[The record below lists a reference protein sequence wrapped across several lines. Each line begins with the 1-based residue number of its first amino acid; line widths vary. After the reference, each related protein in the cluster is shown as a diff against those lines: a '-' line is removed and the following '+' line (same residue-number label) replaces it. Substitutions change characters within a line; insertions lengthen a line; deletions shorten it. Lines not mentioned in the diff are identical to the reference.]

1 MYLPVS
7 DNGGRD
13 KMNFADKLRELRT
26 NNRYSQEQLAEKL
39 CVSRQA
45 ISKWETGESLPD
57 IDKAMMIS
65 DFFGVT
71 MDYLLKDKENIQE
84 IQPNDNMDRAII
96 KFMGS
101 ARQMNQI
108 SEELV
113 AIAMDGK
120 IDEEELVRLQ
130 EINMTLDSITRII
143 RDIKEK
149 MGMDR

>member
-1 MYLPVS
+1 MS
-7 DNGGRD
+7 
-13 KMNFADKLRELRT
+13 FADRLRELRT

-39 CVSRQA
+39 MVSRQA

-57 IDKAMMIS
+57 IDKVMLIS
-65 DFFGVT
+65 DFFGVS
-71 MDYLLKDKENIQE
+71 MDYLLKDRENVSE
-84 IQPNDNMDRAII
+84 IQPDDNMDRAII

-120 IDEEELVRLQ
+120 IDDEELIRLQ
-130 EINMTLDSITRII
+130 EINTTLDSITRII

>member
-1 MYLPVS
+1 MS
-7 DNGGRD
+7 
-13 KMNFADKLRELRT
+13 FADRLRELRT

-39 CVSRQA
+39 MVSRQA

-71 MDYLLKDKENIQE
+71 MDYLLKERENVSE
-84 IQPNDNMDRAII
+84 IKPDDNMDRAII

-120 IDEEELVRLQ
+120 IDDDELIRLQ
-130 EINMTLDSITRII
+130 EINLTLDSITRII
-143 RDIKEK
+143 KDIKEK
-149 MGMDR
+149 MGMEK

>member
-1 MYLPVS
+1 MS
-7 DNGGRD
+7 
-13 KMNFADKLRELRT
+13 FADRLRELRT
-26 NNRYSQEQLAEKL
+26 NNRYSQEQLAERL
-39 CVSRQA
+39 SVSRQA

-57 IDKAMMIS
+57 VDKAMLIC

-71 MDYLLKDKENIQE
+71 LDFLLREREDVSL
-84 IQPNDNMDRAII
+84 IQPDDNMDRAII

-120 IDEEELVRLQ
+120 IDEEEMIRLQ
-130 EINMTLDSITRII
+130 EINSTLDSITKII
-143 RDIKEK
+143 KDIKEK
-149 MGMDR
+149 MGMER

>member
-1 MYLPVS
+1 MS
-7 DNGGRD
+7 
-13 KMNFADKLRELRT
+13 FADRLRDLRT

-39 CVSRQA
+39 MVSRQA

-57 IDKAMMIS
+57 IDKVMLIS
-65 DFFGVT
+65 DFFGVS
-71 MDYLLKDKENIQE
+71 MDYLLKEKESVSE
-84 IQPNDNMDRAII
+84 IQPDDNMDRAII
-96 KFMGS
+96 KFMAS

-113 AIAMDGK
+113 TIAMDGK
-120 IDEEELVRLQ
+120 IDDEELIRLQ
-130 EINMTLDSITRII
+130 EINTTLDSIIRII

>member
-1 MYLPVS
+1 MS
-7 DNGGRD
+7 
-13 KMNFADKLRELRT
+13 FADRLRELRT

-39 CVSRQA
+39 SVSRQA

-57 IDKAMMIS
+57 VDKAMLIC

-71 MDYLLKDKENIQE
+71 LDFLLREREDVSL
-84 IQPNDNMDRAII
+84 IQPDDNLDRAII

-120 IDEEELVRLQ
+120 IDEEEMIRLQ
-130 EINMTLDSITRII
+130 EINSTLDSITKII
-143 RDIKEK
+143 KDIKEK
-149 MGMDR
+149 MGMER

>member
-1 MYLPVS
+1 MS
-7 DNGGRD
+7 
-13 KMNFADKLRELRT
+13 FADRLRELRT

-39 CVSRQA
+39 SVSRQA

-57 IDKAMMIS
+57 VDKAMLRC

-71 MDYLLKDKENIQE
+71 LDFLLREREDVSL
-84 IQPNDNMDRAII
+84 IQPDDNMDRAII

-120 IDEEELVRLQ
+120 IDEEEMIRLQ
-130 EINMTLDSITRII
+130 EINSTLDSITKII
-143 RDIKEK
+143 KDIKEK
-149 MGMDR
+149 MGMER

>member
-1 MYLPVS
+1 MS
-7 DNGGRD
+7 
-13 KMNFADKLRELRT
+13 FADRLRELRT

-39 CVSRQA
+39 SVSRQA

-57 IDKAMMIS
+57 DDKAML
-65 DFFGVT
+65 DF
-71 MDYLLKDKENIQE
+71 LLREREDVSL
-84 IQPNDNMDRAII
+84 IQPDDNMDRAII

-120 IDEEELVRLQ
+120 IDEEEMIRLQ
-130 EINMTLDSITRII
+130 EINSTLDSITKII
-143 RDIKEK
+143 KDIKEK
-149 MGMDR
+149 MGMER

>member
-1 MYLPVS
+1 MS
-7 DNGGRD
+7 
-13 KMNFADKLRELRT
+13 FADRLRELRT
-26 NNRYSQEQLAEKL
+26 NNRYSQEQLAERL
-39 CVSRQA
+39 SVSRQA

-57 IDKAMMIS
+57 VDKAMLIC

-71 MDYLLKDKENIQE
+71 LDFLLREREDVSL
-84 IQPNDNMDRAII
+84 IQPDDNLDRAII

-120 IDEEELVRLQ
+120 IDEEEMIRLQ
-130 EINMTLDSITRII
+130 EINSTLDSITKII
-143 RDIKEK
+143 KDIKEK
-149 MGMDR
+149 MGMER

>member
-1 MYLPVS
+1 MS
-7 DNGGRD
+7 
-13 KMNFADKLRELRT
+13 FADRLRELRT

-39 CVSRQA
+39 SVSRQA

-57 IDKAMMIS
+57 VDKAMLIC

-71 MDYLLKDKENIQE
+71 LDFLLREREDVSL
-84 IQPNDNMDRAII
+84 IQPDDNMDRAII

-120 IDEEELVRLQ
+120 IDEEEMIRLQ
-130 EINMTLDSITRII
+130 EINSTLDSITKIMK
-143 RDIKEK
+143 DIKEK
-149 MGMDR
+149 MGMER

>member
-1 MYLPVS
+1 MI
-7 DNGGRD
+7 
-13 KMNFADKLRELRT
+13 FATNNPDKLRELRT

-39 CVSRQA
+39 MVSRQA

-57 IDKAMMIS
+57 IDKAMQVS

-71 MDYLLKDKENIQE
+71 MDYLLKDKEKIQE
-84 IQPNDNMDRAII
+84 IQPDDNMDRAII
-96 KFMGS
+96 KFMAS

-113 AIAMDGK
+113 TIAMDGK
-120 IDEEELVRLQ
+120 IDDDELIRLQ
-130 EINMTLDSITRII
+130 EINLTLDSITRII

-149 MGMDR
+149 MGMEQ

>member
-1 MYLPVS
+1 MS
-7 DNGGRD
+7 
-13 KMNFADKLRELRT
+13 FAVRLRELRT
-26 NNRYSQEQLAEKL
+26 KNRYSQEQLAEKL
-39 CVSRQA
+39 MVSRQA

-57 IDKAMMIS
+57 IDKVMLIS
-65 DFFGVT
+65 DFFGVS
-71 MDYLLKDKENIQE
+71 MDYLLKDRENVSE
-84 IQPNDNMDRAII
+84 IQPDDNMDRAII

-120 IDEEELVRLQ
+120 IDDEELIRLQ
-130 EINMTLDSITRII
+130 EINTTLDSITRII

>member
-1 MYLPVS
+1 MS
-7 DNGGRD
+7 
-13 KMNFADKLRELRT
+13 FADRLRELRT

-39 CVSRQA
+39 SVSRQA

-57 IDKAMMIS
+57 VDKAMLVC

-71 MDYLLKDKENIQE
+71 LDFLLREREDVSL
-84 IQPNDNMDRAII
+84 IQPDDNMDRAII

-120 IDEEELVRLQ
+120 IDEEEMIRLQ
-130 EINMTLDSITRII
+130 EINSTLDSITKII
-143 RDIKEK
+143 KDIKEK
-149 MGMDR
+149 MGMER

>member
-1 MYLPVS
+1 MS
-7 DNGGRD
+7 
-13 KMNFADKLRELRT
+13 FADRLRELRT

-39 CVSRQA
+39 MVSRQA

-57 IDKAMMIS
+57 IDKVMLIS
-65 DFFGVT
+65 DFFGVS
-71 MDYLLKDKENIQE
+71 MDYLLKDREKVSE
-84 IQPNDNMDRAII
+84 IQPDDNMDRAII

-120 IDEEELVRLQ
+120 IDDEELIRLQ
-130 EINMTLDSITRII
+130 EINTTLDSITRII

>member
-1 MYLPVS
+1 MS
-7 DNGGRD
+7 
-13 KMNFADKLRELRT
+13 FADRLRELRT

-39 CVSRQA
+39 SVSRQA

-57 IDKAMMIS
+57 VDKAMLIC

-71 MDYLLKDKENIQE
+71 LDFLLREREDVSL
-84 IQPNDNMDRAII
+84 IQPDDNMDRAII

-120 IDEEELVRLQ
+120 IDEEEMIRLQ
-130 EINMTLDSITRII
+130 EINSTLDSITKII
-143 RDIKEK
+143 KDIKEK
-149 MGMDR
+149 MGRER

>member
-1 MYLPVS
+1 MS
-7 DNGGRD
+7 
-13 KMNFADKLRELRT
+13 FADRLRELRT

-39 CVSRQA
+39 SVSRQA

-57 IDKAMMIS
+57 VDKAMLIC

-71 MDYLLKDKENIQE
+71 LDFLLREREDVSL
-84 IQPNDNMDRAII
+84 IQPDDNLDRAII

-120 IDEEELVRLQ
+120 IDEEEMIRLQ
-130 EINMTLDSITRII
+130 EINSTLDSITKIMM
-143 RDIKEK
+143 DIKEK
-149 MGMDR
+149 MGMER

>member
-1 MYLPVS
+1 MS
-7 DNGGRD
+7 
-13 KMNFADKLRELRT
+13 FADRLRELRT

-39 CVSRQA
+39 SVSRQA

-57 IDKAMMIS
+57 VDKAMLIC
-65 DFFGVT
+65 DLFGVT
-71 MDYLLKDKENIQE
+71 LDFLLREREDVSL
-84 IQPNDNMDRAII
+84 IQPDDNMDRAII

-120 IDEEELVRLQ
+120 IDEEEMIRLQ
-130 EINMTLDSITRII
+130 EINSTLDSITKII
-143 RDIKEK
+143 KDIKEK
-149 MGMDR
+149 MGMER

>member
-1 MYLPVS
+1 MS
-7 DNGGRD
+7 
-13 KMNFADKLRELRT
+13 FADKLRELRT

-39 CVSRQA
+39 MVSRQA

-57 IDKAMMIS
+57 IDKAMQVS

-71 MDYLLKDKENIQE
+71 MDYLVKDKENIQE
-84 IQPNDNMDRAII
+84 IQPDDNMDRAII
-96 KFMGS
+96 KFMAS

-113 AIAMDGK
+113 TIAMDGK
-120 IDEEELVRLQ
+120 IDDDELIRLQ
-130 EINMTLDSITRII
+130 EINLTLDSITRII

-149 MGMDR
+149 MGMEQ

>member
-1 MYLPVS
+1 MS
-7 DNGGRD
+7 
-13 KMNFADKLRELRT
+13 FADRLRDLRT

-39 CVSRQA
+39 MVSRQA

-57 IDKAMMIS
+57 IDKVMLIS
-65 DFFGVT
+65 DFFGVS
-71 MDYLLKDKENIQE
+71 MDYLLKEKESVSE
-84 IQPNDNMDRAII
+84 IQPDDNMDRAII
-96 KFMGS
+96 KFMAS

-113 AIAMDGK
+113 TIAMDGK
-120 IDEEELVRLQ
+120 IDDEELIRLQ
-130 EINMTLDSITRII
+130 EINTTLDSITRII

>member
-1 MYLPVS
+1 MS
-7 DNGGRD
+7 
-13 KMNFADKLRELRT
+13 FADRLRELRT

-39 CVSRQA
+39 SVSRQA

-57 IDKAMMIS
+57 VDKAMLIC

-71 MDYLLKDKENIQE
+71 LDFLLREREDVSL
-84 IQPNDNMDRAII
+84 IQPDDNMDRAII

-120 IDEEELVRLQ
+120 IDEEEMIRLQ
-130 EINMTLDSITRII
+130 EINSTLDSITKII
-143 RDIKEK
+143 KDIKEK
-149 MGMDR
+149 MGMER

>member
-1 MYLPVS
+1 MS
-7 DNGGRD
+7 
-13 KMNFADKLRELRT
+13 FADRLRELRT

-39 CVSRQA
+39 MVSRQA

-57 IDKAMMIS
+57 IDKAMQVS

-84 IQPNDNMDRAII
+84 IQPDDNMDRAII
-96 KFMGS
+96 KFMAS

-108 SEELV
+108 SE
-113 AIAMDGK
+113 DGK
-120 IDEEELVRLQ
+120 IDEDELIRLQ
-130 EINMTLDSITRII
+130 EINLTLDSITRII

>member
-1 MYLPVS
+1 MS
-7 DNGGRD
+7 
-13 KMNFADKLRELRT
+13 FADRLRELRT

-39 CVSRQA
+39 SVSRQA

-57 IDKAMMIS
+57 VDKAMLIC

-71 MDYLLKDKENIQE
+71 LDFLLREREDVSL
-84 IQPNDNMDRAII
+84 IQPDDNLDRAII

-113 AIAMDGK
+113 TIAMDGK
-120 IDEEELVRLQ
+120 IDEEEMIRLQ
-130 EINMTLDSITRII
+130 EINSTLDSITKII
-143 RDIKEK
+143 KDIKEK
-149 MGMDR
+149 MGMER

>member
-1 MYLPVS
+1 MS
-7 DNGGRD
+7 
-13 KMNFADKLRELRT
+13 FADRLRELRT
-26 NNRYSQEQLAEKL
+26 NNRCAQEQLAEKL
-39 CVSRQA
+39 MVSRQA

-57 IDKAMMIS
+57 IDKVMLIS
-65 DFFGVT
+65 DFFGVS
-71 MDYLLKDKENIQE
+71 MDYLLKDRENVSE
-84 IQPNDNMDRAII
+84 IQPDDNMDRAII

-120 IDEEELVRLQ
+120 IDDEELIRLQ
-130 EINMTLDSITRII
+130 EINTTLDSITRII